1 MSNVFNRGG
10 IINER
15 KINIK
20 GCCKQLLDTYLT
32 EKRNNINSI
41 SNYNCSADDTCRSK
55 YQYRI
60 RR

>member
-1 MSNVFNRGG
+1 MQKVTRDK
-10 IINER
+10 E
-15 KINIK
+15 KVK
-20 GCCKQLLDTYLT
+20 KLT

-41 SNYNCSADDTCRSK
+41 SNNDCSADDTSRSK

>member
-1 MSNVFNRGG
+1 MQIVTRDKDILNN
-10 IINER
+10 
-15 KINIK
+15 
-20 GCCKQLLDTYLT
+20 LT
-32 EKRNNINSI
+32 DKLNNINSI

>member
-1 MSNVFNRGG
+1 MKGR
-10 IINER
+10 R
-15 KINIK
+15 KMQK
-20 GCCKQLLDTYLT
+20 VTRDKEKVKKLT

>member
-1 MSNVFNRGG
+1 MKGR
-10 IINER
+10 R
-15 KINIK
+15 KMQK
-20 GCCKQLLDTYLT
+20 VTRDKEKVKKLT

-41 SNYNCSADDTCRSK
+41 SNYNCSADDISRSK

>member
-20 GCCKQLLDTYLT
+20 GCRKQLLDTYKIR
-32 EKRNNINSI
+32 KRNNINSI
-41 SNYNCSADDTCRSK
+41 SNNNSTKFLVPRNGPNE
-55 YQYRI
+55 
-60 RR
+60 